1 MNNSSAKKRKGRVY
15 RRCVVLIC
23 LILLFTGFF
32 GAGRFLTLTEPPKQA
47 DVIIILSGGQGR
59 VEKGVELYQAG
70 YAPYIIL
77 SNSAE
82 STSRSG
88 DMLQIAIDL
97 GVPQDVI
104 FTESAAESTYQNAEL
119 TLPIMKEHDFHSAIV
134 VSSEFHMRRVKL
146 LFDRVYRK
154 SEIELTYVGSSSWY
168 NAKRWWSD
176 RKSQETTLNE
186 YVKMIGN
193 TFGYNGPEAKSAFE
207 QIKSWFG
214 N

>member
-1 MNNSSAKKRKGRVY
+1 MFTIVDYWIPY
-15 RRCVVLIC
+15 RS
-23 LILLFTGFF
+23 
-32 GAGRFLTLTEPPKQA
+32 RFLTLTEPDKKA
-47 DVIIILSGGQGR
+47 DAIIILSGGQGR

-77 SNSAE
+77 SNSTE

-88 DMLQIAIDL
+88 DMLQTALAL
-97 GVPQDVI
+97 GVPEDVI

-119 TLPIMKEHDFHSAIV
+119 TLSILKEHDFESAIV

-154 SEIELTYVGSSSWY
+154 SEIELTYVGSSSGY
-168 NAKRWWSD
+168 NDARWWSD
-176 RKSQETTLNE
+176 RNSRETTLNE

-193 TFGYNGPEAKSAFE
+193 TFGYNGPEAKSALE